1 MYVGNLLS
9 FEVDEEENSL
19 DKSLDTDEEYIAG
32 SELRLALGG
41 LSGSGGG
48 FSYVV
53 IEWRCCAT
61 FD

>member
-1 MYVGNLLS
+1 MLCMYVGNLLS

-19 DKSLDTDEEYIAG
+19 DKSLDTEEYIAG
-32 SELRLALGG
+32 SELLLALGG

-53 IEWRCCAT
+53 IE
-61 FD
+61 

>member
-1 MYVGNLLS
+1 MYVGNRS
-9 FEVDEEENSL
+9 FDENSL

>member
-1 MYVGNLLS
+1 MYVGNRS
-9 FEVDEEENSL
+9 FDENSL
-19 DKSLDTDEEYIAG
+19 DKSLDTEEYIAG